1 MKWKIALG
9 VTGAL
14 VLLSSILFLGGCT
27 RVKPSPERIVETVV
41 VTKEVPIEVT
51 KEVPIEVTK
60 IVKVVVT
67 ATPTVTP
74 EPTATEV
81 PALKTT
87 VVAASLV
94 GADISH
100 PYMVV
105 YQNSL
110 EYTVPLGLR
119 VPVNLLKGFSPVP
132 SLVKTETVY
141 PSGYSVKVPLIPTDL
156 TPYQWFPHDDPAN
169 PNPVWG
175 VPIATY
181 REGDNWNCVDVT
193 GWCADAV
200 DAFNWIMWTGETVCH
215 PAVGCIADPDG
226 GAAMIFIVNFHD
238 SDEAWDVRNNSGVY
252 VTAGWAGFGMMFDL
266 SGNSYDVGM
275 GIGAIRNH
283 YLYNLGHREQYAGQC
298 GSSELCQTVTY
309 VIAARLWDRPELGIN
324 YSHYELLDYGQW
336 VRN

>member
-100 PYMVV
+100 PYMVA